1 MTCLLVVDA
10 SSTLCSVALSYQGQQ
25 WHISEEQPR
34 RQAQRLLPMV
44 NEILDSA
51 QVKKH
56 QIEGIAYGC
65 GPGSFTGIRI
75 AASVTQGIALAL
87 DLPVYAVSSLQ
98 TVAQAVFDQSNA
110 QQVMAIMNAHM
121 GEVFWARFEKD
132 GALCKAISKEQVGS
146 PEQCL
151 ADIAAF
157 DGELAGDGLTL
168 PEFAHLS
175 QEWVSV
181 QPDASYAL
189 VLAKQ
194 AWDNQLFTDAEQ
206 QQPVYLRESVAW
218 KKLDEQ
224 PSLLRR

>member
-1 MTCLLVVDA
+1 
-10 SSTLCSVALSYQGQQ
+10 
-25 WHISEEQPR
+25 
-34 RQAQRLLPMV
+34 MV

-98 TVAQAVFDQSNA
+98 TVAQAVFAQSNA

-132 GALCKAISKEQVGS
+132 GRSEERRVGKECRS
-146 PEQCL
+146 
-151 ADIAAF
+151 
-157 DGELAGDGLTL
+157 
-168 PEFAHLS
+168 
-175 QEWVSV
+175 
-181 QPDASYAL
+181 
-189 VLAKQ
+189 
-194 AWDNQLFTDAEQ
+194 
-206 QQPVYLRESVAW
+206 R
-218 KKLDEQ
+218 
-224 PSLLRR
+224 